1 MLVEA
6 APNAI
11 VLADAEGRILLVN
24 AETERLFGYS
34 RQELLWVARSRCW
47 CPSDTAALIPNS
59 SSMSQA
65 SSKGTSICAGR
76 LSTLPTWSPAA
87 RRPLIEQRRQQ
98 LLIQPPAEPLWVDG
112 DLIRLSQVVAN
123 LLTNAAKYSPEQARI
138 VLSASKE
145 GAEACLRVSDEG
157 IGIAPELLPRVFDL
171 FVQGETS
178 LARRWRPPDRAD
190 AGVRVV
196 QLHGGWI
203 IAYSAGRGRGSEFS
217 VWLPLGEKPPVATAS
232 APRTVP
238 SAARLENPRR
248 VLVVD
253 DNADM
258 AERSSSAPP
267 VTRFER
273 PPTGNRPCR
282 WRASFIRRSC
292 CSMWGFPTSP
302 ATKSRASC
310 ASCRT

>member
-1 MLVEA
+1 MLVPERYCGTH
-6 APNAI
+6 PEFLLDVSGI
-11 VLADAEGRILLVN
+11 IEGHFDLRRWTLDLADVVARG
-24 AETERLFGYS
+24 AETAQPF
-34 RQELLWVARSRCW
+34 
-47 CPSDTAALIPNS
+47 
-59 SSMSQA
+59 
-65 SSKGTSICAGR
+65 
-76 LSTLPTWSPAA
+76 
-87 RRPLIEQRRQQ
+87 IEQRRQQ

-232 APRTVP
+232 AP
-238 SAARLENPRR
+238 
-248 VLVVD
+248 
-253 DNADM
+253 
-258 AERSSSAPP
+258 
-267 VTRFER
+267 
-273 PPTGNRPCR
+273 
-282 WRASFIRRSC
+282 
-292 CSMWGFPTSP
+292 
-302 ATKSRASC
+302 
-310 ASCRT
+310 